1 MSALGEQTDEE
12 SAVLGGGCFW
22 CLEAVFARLPGVTAV
37 ENGYAGGGEAEPT
50 YEEVCR
56 GTTGHAEVVRV
67 QYDPAVISYRALLDW
82 FWRAHDPTTFHRQ
95 GADVGPQYRSI
106 LLYAD
111 ERQREEALASRRE
124 AAERFP
130 DPIVTEIEPL
140 GTFYPAE
147 DYHQQYYE
155 RHARA
160 PYCSYV
166 IAPKLQR
173 LGLDASPE

>member
-1 MSALGEQTDEE
+1 MSESEPAVGQA

-22 CLEAVFARLPGVTAV
+22 CLEAVFGRLPGVSAV
-37 ENGYAGGGEAEPT
+37 ENGYAGGAEPDPT
-50 YEEVCR
+50 YEQVCR

-67 QYDPAVISYRALLDW
+67 HYDPAVVSYRTLLDW
-82 FWRAHDPTTFHRQ
+82 FWQAHDPTTYHRQ

-106 LLYAD
+106 VLYAD
-111 ERQREEALASRRE
+111 EGQRREALASRE
-124 AAERFP
+124 DAADRFA

-140 GTFYPAE
+140 GVFYPAE

-166 IAPKLQR
+166 IAPKLR
-173 LGLDASPE
+173 HLGLVATPQ